1 MKIAEAQQ
9 TFYAN
14 RKQLV
19 EQIRSL
25 YSQKEKAEAKYRVT
39 GDTSFA
45 EQAATL
51 ELSLDATNK
60 AFEEDQKVIDSLMEQ
75 WVAIN
80 NMEVAKQQGE
90 AMADSAAEIGKIMIV
105 FRRIASGDNVPMYDE
120 RKLMEYDEKMYS
132 TAKSMQSLAR
142 QLEKR
147 EHKNYDSL
155 WDDEEKPQNPD
166 PMEIADNTEFAGK
179 LPDIEIP
186 EVPETIGI
194 DIEL

>member
-25 YSQKEKAEAKYRVT
+25 YLQKEKAEAKYRVT

-45 EQAATL
+45 EQAATF

-60 AFEEDQKVIDSLMEQ
+60 AFEENQKVIDSLMEQ
-75 WVAIN
+75 WVAVN
-80 NMEVAKQQGE
+80 NMEVAKQQGD

-105 FRRIASGDNVPMYDE
+105 FRRIASGDNVPMHDE

-186 EVPETIGI
+186 EVSVETGI
-194 DIEL
+194 DIEI

>member
-60 AFEEDQKVIDSLMEQ
+60 AFEENQKVIDSLMEQ
-75 WVAIN
+75 WVAVN
-80 NMEVAKQQGE
+80 NMEFAKQQGE

-186 EVPETIGI
+186 EFPETIGI

>member
-60 AFEEDQKVIDSLMEQ
+60 AFEENQKVIDSLMEQ
-75 WVAIN
+75 WVAVN

-105 FRRIASGDNVPMYDE
+105 FRRIASGDNVPMHDE

-186 EVPETIGI
+186 EVSVETGI
-194 DIEL
+194 DIEI

>member
-60 AFEEDQKVIDSLMEQ
+60 AFEENQKVIDSLMEQ
-75 WVAIN
+75 WVAVN

-147 EHKNYDSL
+147 EYKNYDSL

-166 PMEIADNTEFAGK
+166 PMEIADNTELAGK

>member
-60 AFEEDQKVIDSLMEQ
+60 AFEENQKVIDSLMEQ
-75 WVAIN
+75 WVAVN

>member
-60 AFEEDQKVIDSLMEQ
+60 AFEENQKVIDSLMEQ
-75 WVAIN
+75 WVAVN

-186 EVPETIGI
+186 EVSVETGI
-194 DIEL
+194 DIEI

>member
-1 MKIAEAQQ
+1 MKIAEAQP
-9 TFYAN
+9 TYYAK

-19 EQIRSL
+19 EQIRTL
-25 YSQKEKAEAKYRVT
+25 YTQKKTAESRYKVT
-39 GDTSFA
+39 GDISFA
-45 EQAATL
+45 EQAASL

-60 AFEEDQKVIDSLMEQ
+60 AFEENQKVIDSLMEQ
-75 WVAIN
+75 WVAVN

-147 EHKNYDSL
+147 ERKNYDSL
-155 WDDEEKPQNPD
+155 WDDEEKPEYPD
-166 PMEIADNTEFAGK
+166 SMEIADNTEFAGE

-186 EVPETIGI
+186 QVPAEMSI
-194 DIEL
+194 DIEI

>member
-60 AFEEDQKVIDSLMEQ
+60 AFEENQKVIDSLMEQ
-75 WVAIN
+75 WVAVN
-80 NMEVAKQQGE
+80 NMEVAKQQGD
-90 AMADSAAEIGKIMIV
+90 AMADSATEIGKIMIV

-186 EVPETIGI
+186 EVSVETGI
-194 DIEL
+194 DIEI

>member
-1 MKIAEAQQ
+1 MKIAEAQP
-9 TFYAN
+9 TYYAN

-39 GDTSFA
+39 GDASFA
-45 EQAATL
+45 EQAASL

-60 AFEEDQKVIDSLMEQ
+60 AFEENQKVIDSLMEQ
-75 WVAIN
+75 WVAVN

-132 TAKSMQSLAR
+132 TAKSMQALAR

>member
-60 AFEEDQKVIDSLMEQ
+60 AFEENQKVIDSLMEQ
-75 WVAIN
+75 WVAVN

-105 FRRIASGDNVPMYDE
+105 FRRIASGDNVPMHDE

-186 EVPETIGI
+186 EGSVETGI
-194 DIEL
+194 DIEI

>member
-1 MKIAEAQQ
+1 MKIAEAQP
-9 TFYAN
+9 TYYAN

-25 YSQKEKAEAKYRVT
+25 YSQKEKADAKYRVT
-39 GDTSFA
+39 GDASFA
-45 EQAATL
+45 EQAASL

-60 AFEEDQKVIDSLMEQ
+60 AFEENQKVIDSLMEQ
-75 WVAIN
+75 WVAAN
-80 NMEVAKQQGE
+80 NMEVAKQQGD

-147 EHKNYDSL
+147 DRKNYDSL

-166 PMEIADNTEFAGK
+166 SMEIADNTEFAGE

-186 EVPETIGI
+186 EVPEKIGI

>member
-1 MKIAEAQQ
+1 MKIAEAHQ

-60 AFEEDQKVIDSLMEQ
+60 AFEENQKVIDSLMEQ
-75 WVAIN
+75 WVAVN

>member
-39 GDTSFA
+39 GDISFA

-60 AFEEDQKVIDSLMEQ
+60 AFEENQKVIDSLMEQ
-75 WVAIN
+75 WVAVN

-186 EVPETIGI
+186 EVSVETGI
-194 DIEL
+194 DIEI

>member
-60 AFEEDQKVIDSLMEQ
+60 AFEENQKVIDSLMEQ
-75 WVAIN
+75 WVAVN
-80 NMEVAKQQGE
+80 NMEVAKQQGD

-186 EVPETIGI
+186 EVSVETGI
-194 DIEL
+194 DIEI

>member
-1 MKIAEAQQ
+1 MKIAEAQP
-9 TFYAN
+9 TYYAN

-60 AFEEDQKVIDSLMEQ
+60 AFEENQKVIDSLMEQ
-75 WVAIN
+75 WVAVN

-132 TAKSMQSLAR
+132 TAKSMQALAR

>member
-1 MKIAEAQQ
+1 MKIAEAQP
-9 TFYAN
+9 TYYAK

-19 EQIRSL
+19 EQIRTL
-25 YSQKEKAEAKYRVT
+25 YTQKKTAESRYKVT

-45 EQAATL
+45 EQAASL

-60 AFEEDQKVIDSLMEQ
+60 AFEENQKVIDSLMEQ
-75 WVAIN
+75 WVAVN

-147 EHKNYDSL
+147 ERKNYDSL
-155 WDDEEKPQNPD
+155 WDDEEKPEYPD
-166 PMEIADNTEFAGK
+166 SMEIADNTEFAGE

-186 EVPETIGI
+186 QVPAEMSI
-194 DIEL
+194 DIEI